1 MMPRVFAT
9 PVVLAQLLVG
19 RVLQLGDQVV
29 DATAGNGHDTLYLA
43 RRVGEQGRVY
53 AFDIQEEA
61 ILHTAARLRAEGFEN
76 RVVLI
81 RAGHERL
88 KEFVPP
94 GIKAVM
100 FNLGYLP
107 GGDHQIITHPDTT
120 VAALEQAADLLAPG
134 GLVTVVVYRG
144 HEGGEEEGRAVLRYV
159 ESLNPRQWDVI
170 LTEFPNR
177 SPRAPFLVAFQKN
190 PGHRGE
196 EKIL

>member
-19 RVLQLGDQVV
+19 RVLQLGDQAV

-53 AFDIQEEA
+53 AFDIQEKA
-61 ILHTAARLRAEGFEN
+61 LLHTAARLRVEGFES

-144 HEGGEEEGRAVLRYV
+144 HEGGGEEGRAVLRYV

-190 PGHRGE
+190 SGHRGE
-196 EKIL
+196 EKVL